1 LDGSYVQEVGKNMG
15 KRRIR
20 ICCEIMEKRL
30 EEGGVEL
37 DKAGNLIFSFGCW
50 LDNIPL
56 QRCPYCGSEIEVMLE
71 EIDTVRIIR

>member
-1 LDGSYVQEVGKNMG
+1 
-15 KRRIR
+15 
-20 ICCEIMEKRL
+20 MEKRL

-56 QRCPYCGSEIEVMLE
+56 QRCPYCGTEIEVVLE
-71 EIDTVRIIR
+71 EMNALRIVR